1 MKSFKKIAVIYLVNL
16 AFSLPSFAQT
26 ITQTIRGNVVDKI
39 SQSPLPGVIITLMN
53 SSPIKGCS
61 TDTDGNFKLSEVVI
75 GKQSL
80 RISFLGY
87 KELVLQNLVVN
98 SGKELVITV
107 QLEEDIKAIQ
117 EIVVSAKVEK
127 NKALN
132 PMSTVSTRT
141 FSVEETQ
148 KFAAAVNDP
157 ARMATSFAG
166 VTQGPD
172 GNNHISIRGNSPNG
186 LLWRMEGVEIPNP
199 NHFSSVG
206 TSGGGISILSS
217 QLLGNSDFS
226 TGAFA
231 AEYGNALSGV
241 FDLKLRKGNN
251 EKREYTFQLGLLGVD
266 AASEGPIK
274 AGYEGS
280 YLVNYRYSTLNLL
293 SKIGVPID
301 DGSTNFQDLSFN
313 VSLPTK
319 KAGNFSVFG
328 FGGLSYQRTN
338 AKKDTAKWSEDS
350 FTQYNSN
357 FYSNTG
363 AVGIT
368 HTKLFN
374 NQSYLKT
381 ILAFSGSQNA
391 SKYDKLQEDF
401 VNLTTEQE
409 EKYFQNKIT
418 LSSSYTKKIN
428 IKSNVR
434 TGIIVNQLGYNLAL
448 KDKQDTTQLT
458 TRIHVKGATQTLQAF
473 FQWNYKLNNQLTTNV
488 GLHYNHLLL
497 NNSNSI
503 EPRASLKYDVNAHQN
518 ITLGYGLHS
527 QLQPIGVYFA
537 QSQSDDGKILT
548 PNNNLALSKA
558 HHIVMGYDVN
568 INSFSHIKAEIYYQ
582 HLFSLPISK
591 DTSST
596 YSIVNSTDGYTT
608 VELVN
613 NGLGKN
619 YGLELTYER
628 FLHKNLY
635 YLLSASLYDSKYKA
649 ADGVWYDTRF
659 NTNYTFSF
667 TGGKEWTLSEKR
679 KSRVIGFNL
688 KALYV
693 GGFRYTPIN
702 LNASINKGET
712 VVDDNKTFQEKNPD
726 YYRLDIRISVKRN
739 YKKLTSTVALDIQN
753 TTNRKNVGGQYFNN
767 KTGEI
772 NYWYQTPLIPVL
784 SYRLEF

>member
-1 MKSFKKIAVIYLVNL
+1 
-16 AFSLPSFAQT
+16 
-26 ITQTIRGNVVDKI
+26 
-39 SQSPLPGVIITLMN
+39 
-53 SSPIKGCS
+53 
-61 TDTDGNFKLSEVVI
+61 
-75 GKQSL
+75 
-80 RISFLGY
+80 
-87 KELVLQNLVVN
+87 
-98 SGKELVITV
+98 
-107 QLEEDIKAIQ
+107 
-117 EIVVSAKVEK
+117 
-127 NKALN
+127 
-132 PMSTVSTRT
+132 
-141 FSVEETQ
+141 
-148 KFAAAVNDP
+148 
-157 ARMATSFAG
+157 
-166 VTQGPD
+166 
-172 GNNHISIRGNSPNG
+172 
-186 LLWRMEGVEIPNP
+186 
-199 NHFSSVG
+199 
-206 TSGGGISILSS
+206 
-217 QLLGNSDFS
+217 
-226 TGAFA
+226 
-231 AEYGNALSGV
+231 
-241 FDLKLRKGNN
+241 
-251 EKREYTFQLGLLGVD
+251 
-266 AASEGPIK
+266 
-274 AGYEGS
+274 
-280 YLVNYRYSTLNLL
+280 YSTLNLL

-319 KAGNFSVFG
+319 QAGNFSVFG

-537 QSQSDDGKILT
+537 QSQSDDGKIQT

-568 INSFSHIKAEIYYQ
+568 MNSFSHIKAEIYYQ

-608 VELVN
+608 AELVN

-628 FLHKNLY
+628 FLYKNLY

-649 ADGVWYDTRF
+649 ADGDWYNTRF

-679 KSRVIGFNL
+679 KSRVIGFNI

-693 GGFRYTPIN
+693 GGFRYTPID

>member
-473 FQWNYKLNNQLTTNV
+473 FQWNYKLNNQLTTNL

-628 FLHKNLY
+628 FLYKNLY

-693 GGFRYTPIN
+693 GGFRYTPID

>member
-39 SQSPLPGVIITLMN
+39 SQSPLPGVIITLLN

-313 VSLPTK
+313 ISLPTK
-319 KAGNFSVFG
+319 QAGNFSVFG

-548 PNNNLALSKA
+548 LNKNLSLSKA

-608 VELVN
+608 AELVN

-628 FLHKNLY
+628 FLYKNLY

-649 ADGVWYDTRF
+649 ADGDWYNTRF

-667 TGGKEWTLSEKR
+667 TGGKEWNLSEKR

-693 GGFRYTPIN
+693 GGFRYTPID